1 MERERKE
8 ERRYREGRRKCDDT
22 QANCFTKMWRS
33 KIKLE
38 DSTGGIDWGGGG
50 ARRREG
56 SRQVSLPVSSR
67 LRNVL
72 KILKP

>member
-33 KIKLE
+33 QIKLE

-50 ARRREG
+50 SREG
-56 SRQVSLPVSSR
+56 SRQV
-67 LRNVL
+67 
-72 KILKP
+72 